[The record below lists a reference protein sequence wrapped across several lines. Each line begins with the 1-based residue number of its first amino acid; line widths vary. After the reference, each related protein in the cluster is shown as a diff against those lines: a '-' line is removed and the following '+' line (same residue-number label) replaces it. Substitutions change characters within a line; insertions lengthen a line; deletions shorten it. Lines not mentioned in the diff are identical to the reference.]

1 MLFSSPITCKPRG
14 VTIQLAVLRILTGL
28 SAGASNGESSL
39 KSYSEAMMFLK
50 VFPKIVVP
58 QNGWFIMENPIKMD
72 DLGGTPIFGNTLKV
86 TCQEYDC
93 FFFVVLSTSP
103 AVDD

>member
-39 KSYSEAMMFLK
+39 KSYSEAMMFFKLHLHARNMID
-50 VFPKIVVP
+50 F
-58 QNGWFIMENPIKMD
+58 F
-72 DLGGTPIFGNTLKV
+72 GTFHHT
-86 TCQEYDC
+86 
-93 FFFVVLSTSP
+93 